1 MLKPRLPQ
9 SPPPPGPR
17 VRIGEF
23 VVDLSAREVSGPGP
37 ESRSR
42 ITSKALAVITE
53 MAINPGQVLSRDEL
67 MDRVWTD
74 AFPTGDVL
82 TQAITTLR
90 KAFADNAE
98 SPRYI
103 ETISKSGYR
112 LIAPVQWLAEGT
124 SHPSA
129 TPSADGVFAG
139 RLSPDGS
146 AMTRRGR
153 QAGRSVV
160 WIGVAALVLI
170 GIGWVASSGNRA
182 TDRGDSM
189 SGPRLD
195 TPVVVVAG
203 AGDDWGPRLS
213 PDGAMMVFVSSEHA
227 GESTR
232 LFLQATS
239 LAAARPLTNP
249 AASERDLVPTWSP
262 DGRNIVFQRHSEEAE
277 CRFMQISASG
287 GTAREL
293 GRCASDVVLLY
304 DWAPDGSHLVVGA
317 LRDDQRDAHV
327 IHRLDLATG
336 KFSALD
342 YLTPAGS
349 LDLEPRY
356 SPDGRWLAFRRNLS
370 SADLWMMPAAGG
382 TPTRISNIATDIR
395 GFDWSPDGQHLVLSS
410 VSEGEH
416 RLSALN
422 IKDGSMTALGISAA
436 IFPDFPLR
444 GYELAF
450 EVNRGQ
456 LGLATLSIQAP
467 AQTPARVL
475 ASSASEL
482 NGEIAPDRSVVAF
495 YSDRSGKAGVWIAPV
510 EPDTGA
516 PDSVP
521 GLMPIA
527 RFNPSWS
534 ADSTRF
540 LVIGFG
546 TGGGGLYE
554 VSRASLRPTQLSVAF
569 GAPRF
574 AAYLANDRL
583 LVGVIADD
591 QQSMWVAEREGNAL
605 RPLHQIESVS
615 YGRAD
620 ASGQRIFFTRVGQPG
635 LWETDSSFS
644 RTQSVFELWPSI
656 SGYKMWTLVD
666 DRLLVLKQNARLAG
680 LELLVW
686 PLDQLDREPELRHA
700 LPEYSGMT
708 VGGYLAGQIILT
720 ESFGSG
726 RDIALSRFHPQA
738 SD

>member
-42 ITSKALAVITE
+42 ITTKALAVITE

-112 LIAPVQWLAEGT
+112 LIAPVQWLAEAAAQSSALPPMDSALAGT
-124 SHPSA
+124 QGA
-129 TPSADGVFAG
+129 TARGQ
-139 RLSPDGS
+139 
-146 AMTRRGR
+146 TRRHG
-153 QAGRSVV
+153 GRSFA
-160 WIGVAALVLI
+160 WIGLAALAVI
-170 GIGWVASSGNRA
+170 GIGWFASPG
-182 TDRGDSM
+182 GKPVGGL
-189 SGPRLD
+189 GPVIASHLD
-195 TPVVVVAG
+195 TPLVVVAS

-232 LFLQATS
+232 LFLQASS
-239 LAAARPLTNP
+239 LAAATPLTSP

-262 DGRNIVFQRHSEEAE
+262 DGRSIVFQRHSEEAE
-277 CRFMQISASG
+277 CRFMQIAASG
-287 GTAREL
+287 GAPREL

-317 LRDDQRDAHV
+317 LRDEKRGAHV

-342 YLTPAGS
+342 YVAPAGS

-356 SPDGRWLAFRRNLS
+356 SPDGHWLAFRRNLS

-395 GFDWSPDGQHLVLSS
+395 GFDWSPDGQHLVFSS
-410 VSEGEH
+410 VSEGDH
-416 RLSALN
+416 RLSSLS
-422 IKDGSMTALGISAA
+422 IKDGGVTALGVSAA
-436 IFPDFPLR
+436 TFPDLSLR
-444 GYELAF
+444 GNELAF
-450 EVNRGQ
+450 EMNRGQ
-456 LGLATLSIQAP
+456 LGLATLSIQSP
-467 AQTPARVL
+467 AQTPVRVL

-495 YSDRSGKAGVWIAPV
+495 YSDRSGKTGVWVAPV
-510 EPDTGA
+510 DPATSAPEP
-516 PDSVP
+516 VP
-521 GLMPIA
+521 GLMPMA

-534 ADSTRF
+534 ADSSHF

-554 VSRASLRPTQLSVAF
+554 VSRASLRPTQLGVAF

-583 LVGVIADD
+583 LLGVIADD
-591 QQSMWVAEREGNAL
+591 QQSMWIVEREGNEL

-620 ASGQRIFFTRVGQPG
+620 LAGEQIFFTRIGQPG
-635 LWETDSSFS
+635 LWQTDSEFN
-644 RTQSVFELWPSI
+644 RTQVIFDQWPSI
-656 SGYKMWTLVD
+656 SGYKMWTLID
-666 DRLLVLKQNARLAG
+666 DRLLVLKQNARFAG

-686 PLDQLDREPELRHA
+686 PLDRLEREPELRHA
-700 LPEYSGMT
+700 LPEFSGIT
-708 VGGYLAGQIILT
+708 VGAYLDGQIILT